1 MKEENVSRAVELH
14 ESMKELRREI
24 EELKYL
30 KRYIKDNGIMASII
44 TIRVNSSLFAFSDK
58 VANGNCK
65 NIVFINKLIDGL
77 LREVSS
83 ILEAEELELESF

>member
-44 TIRVNSSLFAFSDK
+44 TIRVNSSLFAFSDR
-58 VANGNCK
+58 VASGNCE

-77 LREVSS
+77 LREVNS
-83 ILEAEELELESF
+83 ILEVKELELESF